1 MPPVFCHIESLW
13 KQCLNLFVFQRRFTY
28 IYTKQNFLYVCV
40 AHPKLEVQCTNGNV
54 SPLYFMFFFFFFT
67 FTHLSCVTHSK
78 LCASLCKLFPEVSM
92 LLAWRDDL
100 YLYFFLYFSFCLVI
114 IFLFSFEKRLKCKIS
129 IKKKALQTAPLEDH
143 ITGDIVTSCDLL
155 SSHTF
160 FFADLFVM

>member
-1 MPPVFCHIESLW
+1 
-13 KQCLNLFVFQRRFTY
+13 
-28 IYTKQNFLYVCV
+28 
-40 AHPKLEVQCTNGNV
+40 
-54 SPLYFMFFFFFFT
+54 
-67 FTHLSCVTHSK
+67 
-78 LCASLCKLFPEVSM
+78 M

-143 ITGDIVTSCDLL
+143 FTGDIVTSCDLL

-160 FFADLFVM
+160 FLQTCL